1 MSYCSARLKATP
13 LSCPSPASST
23 TGGGG
28 RGRRRRRRRRRLQV
42 RFFLLSQFDRSYIA
56 NLSKKII
63 IIIALDGAPSLQ
75 KFGQRSRK
83 QANCGCGF
91 WLPVLSSCC
100 RDRVFG
106 FGQIFGRLLE
116 VYRNFDFFLSKK
128 VIFGLISGGQLV
140 ICCKDRAFMNVQINW
155 KIVALKH
162 WALEFWS
169 SFLSIN

>member
-56 NLSKKII
+56 NLSKKKKINRSF
-63 IIIALDGAPSLQ
+63 ALDGAPSLQ
-75 KFGQRSRK
+75 KFGQRSSK

-100 RDRVFG
+100 RDRGFG

-116 VYRNFDFFLSKK
+116 VYRNFDFFFVKK
-128 VIFGLISGGQLV
+128 GDFWIDFWWIVGQLLQRSCFYV
-140 ICCKDRAFMNVQINW
+140 CVD
-155 KIVALKH
+155 
-162 WALEFWS
+162 
-169 SFLSIN
+169 